1 MLKKFLACSL
11 LTVGITACASDGDQ
25 VTQQTSAVAGD
36 PIPASP
42 TALRINP
49 LEVRDPHIFSDAL
62 FCSDITGLANALLDQ
77 SLTQDKGP
85 PTDGSLDINILPVF
99 SPLAPD
105 QATTG
110 FALDLGATC
119 TTPMANTACTSTGA
133 QLTPSVATNLT
144 TGTCLT
150 PLAGTTFSG
159 YTPAISTSTAPC
171 FSSAPVDTIDVSL
184 GTVTIHMTNAQI
196 GGTYGGSPTALSNGL
211 LRGFVS
217 IDQARTTLFPA
228 ALPLVG
234 GKTLAQ
240 LLSGGDTFCTRPGGG
255 NDLDTG
261 PDGVTKGWY
270 FYINYTAVQVPYT
283 PYTPPAPDAG
293 VPDAAPAPDAAP
305 PPPPPAPDAAPDT
318 TPVPTPE
325 PDPDPVPTPDPGD
338 I

>member
-1 MLKKFLACSL
+1 MLKKWLACSL
-11 LTVGITACASDGDQ
+11 LTVGIGACATEGDL
-25 VTQQTSAVAGD
+25 VSPETRAVAAD
-36 PIPASP
+36 PAAAPPI
-42 TALRINP
+42 ALRISHM
-49 LEVRDPHIFSDAL
+49 EVRDPHIFSDAL

-105 QATTG
+105 QATTD

-119 TTPMANTACTSTGA
+119 TTPMASTACTSTGA
-133 QLTPSVATNLT
+133 QITSSVATNLT

-159 YTPAISTSTAPC
+159 YTPAITSSTAPC
-171 FSSAPVDTIDVSL
+171 FSSAAVDNVDVSL

-196 GGTYGGSPTALSNGL
+196 AGTYTGSPTSLSNGL

-217 IDQARTTLFPA
+217 LEQARTTLFPSN
-228 ALPLVG
+228 LPLVG

-240 LLSGGDTFCTRPGGG
+240 LLSGGDTACTRPGGG
-255 NDLDTG
+255 NDLDVG
-261 PDGVTKGWY
+261 PDGVTRGWY
-270 FYINYTAVQVPYT
+270 FYINYSAVQVPYAAFT
-283 PYTPPAPDAG
+283 P
-293 VPDAAPAPDAAP
+293 P
-305 PPPPPAPDAAPDT
+305 PPPPPASEPDAS
-318 TPVPTPE
+318 VPTPAPDDQPAPT
-325 PDPDPVPTPDPGD
+325 PDPTPDPAPTPDPGE